1 MNWFPT
7 ASQYELNL
15 DWILSQVKRFA
26 KISGEMETSVED
38 IQHAVDTAEEAKET
52 ADEALDMI
60 SQAVTVTPSNLDP
73 ESDGQA
79 SPGIADTYSRGD
91 HVHPTDTSRA
101 SAALL
106 TAVQTDVNEIKAI
119 IPARGAS
126 TLADAN
132 IITLFLPQICIID
145 ADTLHS
151 PARDNATLAEDG
163 IMLGYAVSNYY
174 AVELA
179 LMTGAVTP
187 YIRVKNGSETWTTW
201 QPVGGV

>member
-26 KISGEMETSVED
+26 KVSGEMETSAED
-38 IQHAVDTAEEAKET
+38 IQHAVETSEEAKET

-60 SQAVTVTPSNLDP
+60 SQAVTVTPSNTDP
-73 ESDGQA
+73 EADGQA
-79 SPGIADTYSRGD
+79 APGTANTYSRGD

-101 SAALL
+101 SASMLSATRLD
-106 TAVQTDVNEIKAI
+106 VQELKDIL
-119 IPARGAS
+119 PAHGGAEMS
-126 TLADAN
+126 DAN
-132 IITLFLPQICIID
+132 DIRSFIPQIYIIS

-163 IMLGYAVSNYY
+163 ILISYAISNYY

-179 LMTGAVTP
+179 LMAGAITP
-187 YIRVKNGSETWTTW
+187 FIRVKNGSETWTTW